1 MIYFLF
7 FIRVQ
12 YSPIPLVADLL
23 YFLYELSP
31 PLAMWILNFMPE
43 RPQSLHVNDRL
54 ADSVGISTGSPQ
66 GCVLTPFLFILYPNN
81 CRSCHIFT
89 SVVCVCV
96 CMRRGR
102 VKHLLYIKSV
112 SILCQLCTMSG
123 QPLRS
128 RVIQLYKNVSE
139 LCAAY
144 LNVV

>member
-12 YSPIPLVADLL
+12 YSPIPLGADLL

-43 RPQSLHVNDRL
+43 RPHSLHVNDWL
-54 ADSVGISTGSPQ
+54 ADSVGIPTGSLQ

-96 CMRRGR
+96 QR
-102 VKHLLYIKSV
+102 K
-112 SILCQLCTMSG
+112 G
-123 QPLRS
+123 QTSTVYQECIHFVPTLH
-128 RVIQLYKNVSE
+128 NVRTTSTLQSDSAVQKCE
-139 LCAAY
+139 
-144 LNVV
+144 